1 MNKKETGFVR
11 HTTMLLFCGM
21 LLLGGACERRAPDLL
36 PPPQTMIATVE
47 DTLHGNVV
55 RDDYRWLEDGHAAET
70 REWIELQNAY
80 TDTMLAQIPDR
91 DELRTGMREL
101 VEVDRTRLPVEAGGR
116 YFYARYRAGDDLAIL
131 CMREAGDATEIVLVD
146 PHGMSQDQSTSV
158 SLLDVSQDG
167 SLIAYA
173 VRDGGT
179 DEAHVR
185 FLDVDQKRDLPEVL
199 PTARYFSV
207 EFTTDH
213 RGVFYVRHDDAGP
226 RLYMHRLKNGAV
238 ADLELFGGDL
248 GPEYVMWTTLSED
261 GRWLLASVA
270 EGSTGPVSLHLKD
283 FNRNDGWTTL
293 IDDGV
298 SRNYADFAGD
308 NLVIL
313 TNKDAP
319 RWRVM
324 KAFCTWPTEDE
335 WKEIIPEQ
343 EDRAIEHIQPVGKKL
358 AVSMIHDAH
367 YEAALYDLDGGKI
380 RDIDFGVMGS
390 IDGPRG
396 TWSSNNAFFG
406 FSSYHIPY
414 HIYRHDIATGENTVW
429 FRSQVPVET
438 DEIAVEQV
446 RYRSKDGTQIPMFL
460 VHREGLDHD
469 GSAPVLLLGY
479 GGFGA
484 QMTPRFS
491 ALATALVN
499 AGGVFAVP
507 NLRGG
512 GEFGEAWHQAGM
524 RGNKQN
530 VFDDFIAAAE
540 YLIEEKYSRPEHIAI
555 YGGSNG
561 GLLVGAC
568 MTQRPELFGAVV
580 CFHPLLDMLRYHRF
594 LVGSFWVTEYGS
606 SEHEEDFRYLR
617 AYSPYH
623 NVQEGVAYPATL
635 IVTGDADTRV
645 DPLHA
650 RKMTALLQHANSGDS
665 PILLRYYTHVGHAG
679 GQPMH
684 QVIDELVDVFSFLS
698 WHVGL
703 QFDFD

>member
-1 MNKKETGFVR
+1 
-11 HTTMLLFCGM
+11 MLF
-21 LLLGGACERRAPDLL
+21 LGGACERRAPVLL
-36 PPPQTMIATVE
+36 PPPQTTIATVE
-47 DTLHGNVV
+47 DTLHGVPV
-55 RDDYRWLEDGHAAET
+55 SDDYRWLEDGHAAKT

-91 DELRTGMREL
+91 EELRAGMRDL
-101 VEVDRTRLPVEAGGR
+101 VEVDRTGLPVEAGGR
-116 YFYARYRAGDDLAIL
+116 FFYVRYRAGDDLAIL
-131 CMREAGDATEIVLVD
+131 CMREGINGVEVVLVD

-158 SLLDVSQDG
+158 SYLDVAKDG

-185 FLDVDQKRDLPEVL
+185 FMDVDQKRDLPEVL

-207 EFTTDH
+207 EFTPDH
-213 RGVFYVRHDDAGP
+213 RAVYYVRHDEAGP

-238 ADLELFGGDL
+238 ADLELFGGGY
-248 GPEYVMWTTLSED
+248 GPEYVMWATLSED
-261 GRWLLASVA
+261 GRWMLVSVA
-270 EGSTGPVSLHLKD
+270 DGSTGPVSLHLKD
-283 FNRNDGWTTL
+283 FTKDNGWTTL

-298 SRNYADFAGD
+298 SRSYASFAGD
-308 NLVIL
+308 NLVFL

-335 WKEIIPEQ
+335 WREIIPEQ
-343 EDRAIEHIQPVGKKL
+343 EGRAIEQVQPVGKKL

-367 YEAALYDLDGGKI
+367 YEAALYDLDGNRI

-396 TWSSNNAFFG
+396 KWESNNAFFG

-414 HIYRHDIATGENTVW
+414 HIYMHDIATGENTVW

-438 DEIAVEQV
+438 DEITVEQV
-446 RYRSKDGTQIPMFL
+446 RYRSKDGTEIPMFL
-460 VHREGLDHD
+460 VHREDIDRD

-479 GGFGA
+479 GGFGV

-491 ALATALVN
+491 ALATAMVN

-512 GEFGEAWHQAGM
+512 GEFGEAWHEAGK

-530 VFDDFIAAAE
+530 TFDDFIAAAE
-540 YLIEEKYSRPEHIAI
+540 HLIAEQYTRPERIAI

-580 CFHPLLDMLRYHRF
+580 CFHPLLDMLRYHKF
-594 LVGSFWVTEYGS
+594 LVGQFWVTEFGS
-606 SEHEEDFRYLR
+606 SEREEDFRYLH

-623 NVQEGVAYPATL
+623 NVKKEVAYPATL
-635 IVTGDADTRV
+635 FVTGETDTRV

-650 RKMTALLQHANSGDS
+650 RKMTALLQRANAAET
-665 PILLRYYTHVGHAG
+665 PILLRYHMRSGHAG

-684 QVIDELVDVFSFLS
+684 HIIDELVDVFSFLS
-698 WHVGL
+698 WRVGL